1 MTEIILDSVV
11 SVKPKAEIVSVSLK
25 PSACKHPG
33 SPTLCLSLV
42 SKETKLRAVVC
53 FSLSASLQDEPKYC
67 VFSLRVSGG
76 CFVKWHN
83 NNSSMDV
90 IWTRISSAV
99 LCVWTFSRNQ

>member
-53 FSLSASLQDEPKYC
+53 FLSQSP
-67 VFSLRVSGG
+67 FR
-76 CFVKWHN
+76 
-83 NNSSMDV
+83 M
-90 IWTRISSAV
+90 
-99 LCVWTFSRNQ
+99 NQSIVYFL